1 MNKLSRRSTILRAG
15 AFLLPI
21 PTAVSTEAYANVS
34 APFGLTWGMSS
45 EEARKTG
52 AQLSANAGRSDY
64 GASFAASNLSKVLSD
79 TESVSLFFGYKDK
92 LWRIAAAG
100 RPMGPDPSGRQ
111 AVARYQELATVLSD
125 RYGRGVETDVRD
137 REVWKGPNEY
147 VMSIKQG
154 RGFLYTN
161 FHSSDDVDVELS
173 VRAASSDQAYYLI
186 LFAYRPGA
194 REFETD
200 KKVHEKEAL

>member
-1 MNKLSRRSTILRAG
+1 MNMLSRRSTIALAG

-21 PTAVSTEAYANVS
+21 PIAVSAEVDVAVS

-64 GASFAASNLSKVLSD
+64 GASFAATNLSKVLSD
-79 TESVSLFFGYKDK
+79 TESVALFFGYKDK

-111 AVARYQELATVLSD
+111 TVARYQELATVLSD

-137 REVWKGPNEY
+137 REMWKGPNEY
-147 VMSIKQG
+147 VMSIRQG
-154 RGFLYTN
+154 RAHRYTN
-161 FHSSDDVDVELS
+161 FHSTGNVDVELS
-173 VRAASSDQAYYLI
+173 VRAASSDQAYYVI
-186 LFAYRPGA
+186 LFAFRLGA
-194 REFETD
+194 REFE
-200 KKVHEKEAL
+200 